1 MGEGARAASPGGGI
15 VRRARIPQRRD
26 TRQRRAVLGTL
37 ENYDAFRSAQ
47 DIHSAVCSSG
57 EPVGLAT
64 VYRSL
69 QLLADAGEVDV
80 LRDDSGELLYRR
92 CADGGHHHHVVCRSC
107 GTAVEVESA
116 AVERWATTVAEDH
129 GFTEVEHSVEVF
141 GTCDNCARRTP

>member
-1 MGEGARAASPGGGI
+1 
-15 VRRARIPQRRD
+15 
-26 TRQRRAVLGTL
+26 L

-47 DIHSAVCSSG
+47 DIHSAVRSG
-57 EPVGLAT
+57 GEAVGLAT

-141 GTCDNCARRTP
+141 GTCDNCARRTS